1 MIAGA
6 GTGKTNTLAHRVAH
20 LIVLGADPRRMMLL
34 TFFAEITCENAGT
47 TIGFRFS
54 RMVGHHIFGGPHALL
69 NQGDRTDWLGW
80 QNSSR
85 EMVDSVCVAIWS
97 RERVSKLAN
106 LSVIETVILSS
117 SAKPYLGA
125 KVQSFREYQPKRES
139 YRFLTRR
146 RSPEVQY
153 PRSQKRALLTITP
166 FCRRTV
172 SGKGL
177 AEQVRFELTVRPPV
191 CGRN

>member
-1 MIAGA
+1 
-6 GTGKTNTLAHRVAH
+6 
-20 LIVLGADPRRMMLL
+20 
-34 TFFAEITCENAGT
+34 
-47 TIGFRFS
+47 
-54 RMVGHHIFGGPHALL
+54 
-69 NQGDRTDWLGW
+69 
-80 QNSSR
+80 
-85 EMVDSVCVAIWS
+85 MVDSVCVAIWS

-106 LSVIETVILSS
+106 LSVIETVILPS

-177 AEQVRFELTVRPPV
+177 AEGARFELTLRSPSWIGGSANAQGPDETSLYSSFKQHSALPTISISSSAASSVACLGLSEIIFTRG
-191 CGRN
+191 GRAARNSCKRRIITFSDESRMA